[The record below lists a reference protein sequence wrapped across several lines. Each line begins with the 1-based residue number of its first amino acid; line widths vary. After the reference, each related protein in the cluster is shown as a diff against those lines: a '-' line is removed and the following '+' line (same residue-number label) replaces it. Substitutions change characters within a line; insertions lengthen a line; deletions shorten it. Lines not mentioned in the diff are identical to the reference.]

1 MKQMKILAE
10 FQNTILLRVSVSL
23 LAIFLFSFLNPFAVD
38 KDSLFIGKVLVGALN
53 IKAPTEFELFFDRN
67 SWEVVITDSLQP
79 RLQQQAWIGEK

>member
-1 MKQMKILAE
+1 MKQLEILAE

-23 LAIFLFSFLNPFAVD
+23 LAIFLFLERPFAMD
-38 KDSLFIGKVLVGALN
+38 NDSLFIGKVLVGALN

>member
-1 MKQMKILAE
+1 MAE

-23 LAIFLFSFLNPFAVD
+23 LAIFLFLERPFAVD
-38 KDSLFIGKVLVGALN
+38 NDSLFIGKVLVGALN

-79 RLQQQAWIGEK
+79 RLQQQA